1 MSVWP
6 NLTGA
11 PEPLTGAEG
20 SLTCISVEVDSRRL
34 ESLLDTLAGLPFPI
48 NPQIYHDAAVAYRF
62 ADGSERITDR
72 TLVEFPA
79 YAQQT
84 GDVRHALEGAG
95 FGAFDLHVTRMLDEI
110 SGPVYEPAPDGAP
123 FVSRLRIKRK
133 LPTAP
138 H

>member
-11 PEPLTGAEG
+11 PEPLTGSQG
-20 SLTCISVEVDSRRL
+20 PLTCISIEVDSRRL
-34 ESLLDTLAGLPFPI
+34 EALLDTLARLPFPI

-62 ADGSERITDR
+62 ADGSERVTDK

-84 GDVRHALEGAG
+84 GDVGHALEGAG
-95 FGAFDLHVTRMLDEI
+95 FSAFDLHVTRMLDEI
-110 SGPVYEPAPDGAP
+110 SGPFYEPAPDGAP
-123 FVSRLRIKRK
+123 FVSRLRIKQKR
-133 LPTAP
+133 TAAL